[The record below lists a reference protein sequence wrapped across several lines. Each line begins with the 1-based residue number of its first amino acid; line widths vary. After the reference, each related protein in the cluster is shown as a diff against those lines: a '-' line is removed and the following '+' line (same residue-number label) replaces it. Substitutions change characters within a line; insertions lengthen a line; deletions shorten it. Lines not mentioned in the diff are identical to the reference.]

1 MKEIIKQV
9 KEIWWVLGILA
20 VSITWVVTIDSNVK
34 RLQADSSNL
43 AQINQ
48 MMAEK
53 IVNIEKKI
61 IKMDADLF
69 NLDSNMKKEFDDLNQ
84 TILGLGITH

>member
-1 MKEIIKQV
+1 MKELIKQV
-9 KEIWWVLGILA
+9 KEIWWVLGILGI
-20 VSITWVVTIDSNVK
+20 SITWVVTIDTNVK

-43 AQINQ
+43 AQINE

-61 IKMDADLF
+61 IKIEADLT

-84 TILGLGITH
+84 VILGLGITH